1 MSVHDSIS
9 GVKKELGSTQKQ
21 LRRIS
26 QQLDPAIGDIKSDST
41 MLEAYEALL
50 KTEKEIENLR

>member
-1 MSVHDSIS
+1 MSVHYSIS
-9 GVKKELGSTQKQ
+9 GVKRELGSTQKQ
-21 LRRIS
+21 LHRIS

-50 KTEKEIENLR
+50 KTEKEIEHLR

>member
-9 GVKKELGSTQKQ
+9 GVKRELGSTQKQ
-21 LRRIS
+21 LHRIS

>member
-9 GVKKELGSTQKQ
+9 GVKRELGSTQKQ
-21 LRRIS
+21 LHRIS
-26 QQLDPAIGDIKSDST
+26 QQLDPAIGEIKSDST

>member
-9 GVKKELGSTQKQ
+9 DVKRELGSTHKQ
-21 LRRIS
+21 LHRIS